1 MDSSDERDSDQET
14 VDSSVDNSI
23 RRSSR
28 FRKKLRVDI
37 QQPVT
42 PKLPEPRIL
51 GVQSCLEKYQF
62 VYKLTTGFSIGDICW
77 TWDVNQELWPCLV
90 VAKRKLATTS
100 ALSSPA
106 APKTQLDDSK
116 NNTEEPKPST
126 DETKMEITEPAKE
139 EPNESV
145 EVKVKTEDKE
155 LSDPEK
161 SILESHATMYE
172 KDKEL
177 EGYSLQLNR
186 RISAYYQDRYEYYVK
201 LLPLSTIETELEA
214 EWPSAPT
221 DMILK
226 HDSNLAPLYYSSAP
240 YCDDVPKYNRALIQS
255 ISIRS
260 SWAVPCHKIEIY
272 PVPDFQ
278 EIVTPPDHTIPVV
291 LSNSKVTGNYQGA
304 KLTQNVIEPQVA
316 AKLKGAVVDL
326 TGDLLSQGISHWKSK
341 GSIKYTSNSE
351 KPSVKPQV
359 PFPVSTEYQ
368 FCRLGSEIIKINDTV
383 ILTNDL
389 PMQVKKI
396 RQQDDLLIFDGVL
409 VSSSTK
415 SVTVDYRMVKCRY
428 NVVFLGGDSLVSGQ
442 VWWDGSTIVKVHRKV
457 YA

>member
-28 FRKKLRVDI
+28 FRKKLRVDV

-77 TWDVNQELWPCLV
+77 TWDSTQELWPCLV

-100 ALSSPA
+100 AVSSPA
-106 APKTQLDDSK
+106 VPKTQLVESK
-116 NNTEEPKPST
+116 NISEEPKPSS
-126 DETKMEITEPAKE
+126 DKVKMENGDPVKQEQDLQ
-139 EPNESV
+139 V
-145 EVKVKTEDKE
+145 EVNIKTEDKE
-155 LSDPEK
+155 LNDPEK
-161 SILESHATMYE
+161 SILESHATMFE

-177 EGYSLQLNR
+177 EGYSLLLNR
-186 RISAYYQDRYEYYVK
+186 RISAYYQDRYEYYVQ
-201 LLPLSTIETELEA
+201 LLPLSTIETDLEA
-214 EWPSAPT
+214 EWPSTTT

-226 HDSNLAPLYYSSAP
+226 QDSNLAPLYYSSAP
-240 YCDDVPKYNRALIQS
+240 YCDDVPRYNRALIQS

-260 SWAVPCHKIEIY
+260 SWAVPCPKIEIY

-278 EIVTPPDHTIPVV
+278 EIVTPPNHTIPVV

-316 AKLKGAVVDL
+316 AKLKGSVVDL
-326 TGDLLSQGISHWKSK
+326 TSDLLTQGISHWKSK
-341 GSIKYTSNSE
+341 GSIKYTSNND
-351 KPSVKPQV
+351 KPSAKPQT
-359 PFPVSTEYQ
+359 PFPISKEYQ
-368 FCRLGSEIIKINDTV
+368 YCRLGSEIIKINDTV
-383 ILTNDL
+383 ILTNNL
-389 PMQVKKI
+389 PMQVKRIK
-396 RQQDDLLIFDGVL
+396 QQDDLLIFDGVL
-409 VSSSTK
+409 ISTSTK

-428 NVVFLGGDSLVSGQ
+428 NVVFLGGESLVSGQ